1 MKKSIFK
8 ILTLLLVVAML
19 FLSVACNGFGK
30 ESAES
35 DIKAQ
40 ETHTD
45 EPVYTPK
52 TTSPPRA
59 SFAYPPSNNT
69 TLDFEGAQISIL
81 SLDRENIA
89 REWYK
94 ATPEDELDEAVA
106 IRNDVVED
114 TLNLVMSVEFVPYTD
129 EYVTT
134 FTDKIRADVNSDLHE
149 YDMSASLASAT
160 SSPLLRG
167 YTANMLD
174 ERYFPYFEFTIP
186 CWDQAFIEAATI
198 NEQLYYAVGT
208 MNISMYEAT
217 SVMWYNHTLYENLR
231 ELTDPDSLQELAI
244 MGYWT
249 YDELYKWV
257 SRSYTDDTEEDFT
270 VLALDTTKKS
280 TANALSKTFGLEFVA
295 EKEDGTHFFDANTKP
310 TVDELMLKLHSLT
323 SASGTHADA
332 TLEDFASG
340 KVLFYTGVLY
350 ENSASNAML
359 KEMKDFRGILPLPK
373 YDENDDYFTTADVDS
388 FSVVSIIDHSKST
401 QRTKGEEVSAF
412 IQLTAEDSYTTVR
425 GYYFNRIIKPKYFG
439 TDDANGTVTKSIMIF
454 DMLFQSNSLRFDL
467 CDVYSAQL
475 ETVNSVWLNL
485 CDPENGKSSDELYFG
500 NSELLTQEIKDL
512 DAWFGLISLEQ

>member
-35 DIKAQ
+35 DTKAQ

-52 TTSPPRA
+52 TTSAPKA
-59 SFAYPPSNNT
+59 SFVFPEPTPY
-69 TLDFEGAQISIL
+69 LDFEGAQISIL

-106 IRNDVVED
+106 IRNNAVED
-114 TLNLVMSVEFVPYTD
+114 TLNLVMAVDFVPYTD
-129 EYVTT
+129 EYVAT
-134 FTDKIRADVNSDLHE
+134 FTDKIRNDVNSDLHE
-149 YDMSASLASAT
+149 YDISANLASAT

-167 YTANMLD
+167 YAANMLD
-174 ERYFPYFEFTIP
+174 ERSFPYFEFTIP
-186 CWDQAFIEAATI
+186 CWDHSFIEAATI
-198 NEQLYYAVGT
+198 NEQLYYAVGN

-231 ELTDPDSLQELAI
+231 ELTDPEHLQDEALS
-244 MGYWT
+244 GLWT
-249 YDELYKWV
+249 YDELYKWA

-270 VLALDTTKKS
+270 ILALDTTKKS

-323 SASGTHADA
+323 SASGTRADA

-350 ENSASNAML
+350 ESSASNAML
-359 KEMKDFRGILPLPK
+359 KEMKDFRGILPIPK
-373 YDENDDYFTTADVDS
+373 YNEEDLYLTSADVDS

-412 IQLTAEDSYTTVR
+412 IQFTAEESFTSVR

-439 TDDANGTVTKSIMIF
+439 TDDAKGTVTKSIAIF
-454 DMLFQSNSLRFDL
+454 SDIFQNNRIKFDF
-467 CDVYSAQL
+467 CDVYAAQL

-485 CDPENGKSSDELYFG
+485 CDPDNEKSSDELYFS
-500 NSELLTQEIKDL
+500 NADLFKQEINEL